1 MSSKIII
8 EYGTFAKFNG
18 TKQKNNKHMTTAIL
32 DCTDEAKNH
41 PSEWPIP
48 KWTEQTLCPCMELQF
63 KDRAN
68 ESHHRKET
76 AVADRGCVRGTDLV
90 FTIERAPCF
99 SCLRILIAEW
109 NTVQFSIFVNITF
122 FLKVGILSSCLLIS
136 FFLIFQ
142 FINYSMTYKPF
153 KMYRNTLGV
162 HKTWSEIIDF
172 KHFSYMHNS
181 LTKDR
186 FTTHLRT
193 YFGDI

>member
-8 EYGTFAKFNG
+8 EYGTFAKFNA

-48 KWTEQTLCPCMELQF
+48 KWTEKTLCPCMELQF

-109 NTVQFSIFVNITF
+109 NIVQLYFCKHYHFFKSWNTVKLSFNIIFF
-122 FLKVGILSSCLLIS
+122 
-136 FFLIFQ
+136 IFQ
-142 FINYSMTYKPF
+142 FINYSMTYKSF